1 MKVSVLARFAVS
13 RRSPRNSQAY
23 CEKFMSTTTAL
34 AVSAQTKKNLLVRT
48 ALLVG
53 LTIFVG
59 TLMNALIGEKLLF
72 LYKEELHL
80 SAGDVGT
87 LAILTGIPSYLQPF
101 MGAWSELFPLFG
113 YHRRSYFILASLLD
127 AFGFLCLSTLHQYHY
142 AVVAGLI
149 ILTGTGGVLL
159 WVMTNATM
167 VAIGNQ
173 TGSFGRLQS
182 LRLFVPLAMQIAFT
196 SHLGGYAAE
205 KWSYGL
211 VFGLAALLSLVRGT
225 FFVFITEPS
234 GREVASR
241 TETAEARAAREQR
254 KAEERAKTV
263 QALRKAAA
271 TPGLWVIVGY
281 VFYLILTPG
290 LNTARVYFEKDA
302 LHFTKQFIGDLGRY
316 QAVGFLIGVAGFGLV
331 SRRLPIWSLVWGA
344 WLMDTLGYLMMLQVH
359 DARSAQIF
367 LTANGAV
374 GVVYDLC
381 LMTLA
386 ARACPPGIEGTIYG
400 LVLAAIALAGA
411 FSEKI
416 GGSLYDHFGPSHGYS
431 ITHGWVYG
439 QWCGFAFTVI
449 AFVFIP
455 FLPAWT
461 RSKATLGE
469 TANAKEVEGNEPS
482 S

>member
-1 MKVSVLARFAVS
+1 
-13 RRSPRNSQAY
+13 
-23 CEKFMSTTTAL
+23 MSTSTAV
-34 AVSAQTKKNLLVRT
+34 AAPIPTEKNLLIRT

-59 TLMNALIGEKLLF
+59 ALISALIGEKLTF

-80 SAGDVGT
+80 TTSGIGT
-87 LAILTGIPSYLQPF
+87 LLILTGIPSYLQPF
-101 MGAWSELFPLFG
+101 MGAWSDLFPLFG

-149 ILTGTGGVLL
+149 ILTGTGGILL

-167 VAIGNQ
+167 VAIGNR

-205 KWSYGL
+205 KLSYGL
-211 VFGLAALLSLVRGT
+211 VFMLAALLSLVRGS
-225 FFVFITEPS
+225 FFVFITEPHE
-234 GREVASR
+234 REVGSK
-241 TETAEARAAREQR
+241 TETLEARAARQQR
-254 KAEERAKTV
+254 KAEERAKTAR
-263 QALRKAAA
+263 ALRRAAA
-271 TPGLWVIVGY
+271 TPGLWVIVAY

-290 LNTARVYFEKDA
+290 LNTARTFFEKDA
-302 LHFTKQFIGDLGRY
+302 LQFTKQFIGDLGVY
-316 QAVGFLIGVAGFGLV
+316 SAVGVLIGIAGFGLV

-344 WLMDTLGYLMMLQVH
+344 WLMDTIGYLLMLRIH
-359 DARSAQIF
+359 DAHTARIF
-367 LTANGAV
+367 LTCRGAV
-374 GVVYDLC
+374 DVVYDLC

-400 LVLAAIALAGA
+400 LVLAAIAFAGA
-411 FSEKI
+411 LSEKI
-416 GGSLYDHFGPSHGYS
+416 GSSLYDHFGPSHGYS

-439 QWCGFAFTVI
+439 QWCGFAFTVV

-461 RSKATLGE
+461 RSRATLGE
-469 TANAKEVEGNEPS
+469 TANRAEIAESAPS
-482 S
+482 P